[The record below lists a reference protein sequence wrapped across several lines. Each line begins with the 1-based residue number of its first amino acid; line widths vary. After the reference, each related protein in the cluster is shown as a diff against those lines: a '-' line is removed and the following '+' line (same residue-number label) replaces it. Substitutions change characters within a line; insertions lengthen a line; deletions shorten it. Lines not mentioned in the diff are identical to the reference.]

1 MALLGKVGKETVK
14 VLEKTKLVA
23 MAMDALDLSGEKFE
37 QTAERAREFP
47 SSMIVRSRFR
57 LGIVNDDKFDY
68 DCYSK
73 DGKRLFRAKGG
84 RLLEKEH
91 AEILDKKGGEA
102 GRVYLTSNEE
112 PKLFYLDREGGPRAE
127 LLYDEAN
134 CSESV
139 LHMPCLMDWVDWRVE
154 IKDRGFSRCVGI
166 RDGDTEVALIAIPSP
181 LAYSDPRDQDVII
194 GGSSEA
200 HALLGLLVFVALNG
214 NMKR

>member
-23 MAMDALDLSGEKFE
+23 KAMDALDLSGEKFE

-47 SSMIVRSRFR
+47 SSMIVGSRFH

-84 RLLEKEH
+84 RLLEKER
-91 AEILDKKGGEA
+91 AEILDKKGNEV

-112 PKLFYLDREGGPRAE
+112 PKLFYLDHEGGPRAE
-127 LLYDEAN
+127 LLYDEVN

-139 LHMPCLMDWVDWRVE
+139 LHMPCLMGWVDWRVE

-166 RDGDTEVALIAIPSP
+166 MDGGTEVALIAIPSP

-194 GGSSEA
+194 GGVSEA
-200 HALLGLLVFVALNG
+200 HTFLGLLVFVALNG